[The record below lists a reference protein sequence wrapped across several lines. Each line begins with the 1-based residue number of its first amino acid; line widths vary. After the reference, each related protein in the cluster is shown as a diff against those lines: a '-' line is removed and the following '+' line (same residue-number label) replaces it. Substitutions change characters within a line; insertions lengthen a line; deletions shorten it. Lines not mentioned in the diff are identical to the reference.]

1 MKNIIIDKT
10 VLIDR
15 DLAGACTVVIN
26 AMVSVIVAFLY
37 LLLYLNNKTIAA
49 LEYEVPSGYLA
60 VKEFIYPYMFLFP
73 TAFFIGGV
81 LLFLCYRHISVGV
94 YFLYVSLYLFSAL
107 MLFMYV
113 ILNIFLAHVAHLI
126 LHIDCYP
133 H

>member
-15 DLAGACTVVIN
+15 DLAGACTIVIN
-26 AMVSVIVAFLY
+26 AMVSAIVAFLY

-49 LEYEVPSGYLA
+49 LEYEVPSGYQA
-60 VKEFIYPYMFLFP
+60 VKDLIFPYMFLFP
-73 TAFFIGGV
+73 SVFFICGV
-81 LLFLCYRHISVGV
+81 LLFLRYRHISVGA
-94 YFLYVSLYLFSAL
+94 YFIYVSLYLFSAL
-107 MLFMYV
+107 MLFLYV

-126 LHIDCYP
+126 LHIDCYA